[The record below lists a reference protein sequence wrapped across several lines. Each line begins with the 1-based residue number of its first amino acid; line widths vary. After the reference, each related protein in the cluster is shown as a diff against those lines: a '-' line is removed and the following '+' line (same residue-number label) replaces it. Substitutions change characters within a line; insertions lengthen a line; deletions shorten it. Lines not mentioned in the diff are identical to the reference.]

1 MQALKDRL
9 TWAGYAFG
17 WTVVRRLPEAW
28 ARSIFML
35 VAEISWRRQGRGVQ
49 QLEANL
55 RRVMGPDATG
65 TQLRQV
71 SRAGMRS
78 YLRYWLE
85 VFRFQT
91 IPREIILSQMRATGA
106 EKTAFAFMAAGRGV
120 IFALPHMG
128 NWEQAGA
135 WIILR
140 GAGSLTTVAERLR
153 PERLFDR
160 FVAFRESLGME
171 VLPLTGGTR
180 SVFGVLA
187 QRLRAGRLVCLPCD
201 RDLTASGVE
210 VTFFGEAARMAAG
223 PAALAVQT
231 GAALMPVTL
240 WYEGEYWH
248 AHIYNE
254 VPVPAEGT
262 RKEKV
267 AIMTQQMAGLFE
279 SGIREHPAD
288 WHMLQKVF
296 VADLDPDR
304 LAAATAKAVPMAG
317 AGSAESAGGM
327 ESTAHATSANGAR
340 PSPDGASGAG
350 STESA
355 DP

>member
-1 MQALKDRL
+1 MRRLKDRL
-9 TWAGYAFG
+9 ILTGYTLGWAA
-17 WTVVRRLPEAW
+17 VRRLPEAW
-28 ARSIFML
+28 ARSLFML
-35 VAEISWRRQGRGVQ
+35 IAEIAWRRQGKGVQ
-49 QLEANL
+49 QFEANL
-55 RRVMGPDATG
+55 RRVIGPDATG
-65 TQLRQV
+65 AELRQL

-85 VFRFQT
+85 VFRLQA
-91 IPREIILSQMRATGA
+91 IPPERIVGHMRSNGE
-106 EKTAFAFMAAGRGV
+106 EKTAFAYLAAGRGV

-135 WIILR
+135 WIILI

-153 PERLFDR
+153 PEALFDK

-171 VLPLTGGTR
+171 VLPLTGGA
-180 SVFGVLA
+180 SPFGVLA

-210 VTFFGEAARMAAG
+210 VDFFGERARMAAG

-240 WYEGEYWH
+240 CFEDDYWR
-248 AHIYNE
+248 ADISPE

-267 AIMTQQMAGLFE
+267 AAMTQQMARFFE
-279 SGIREHPAD
+279 AGIREHPED

-296 VADLDPDR
+296 VADLDPAR
-304 LAAATAKAVPMAG
+304 LQPAASLDTDTAINNTNLNRNTTNTNTTNHASSTS
-317 AGSAESAGGM
+317 SAEG
-327 ESTAHATSANGAR
+327 
-340 PSPDGASGAG
+340 PD
-350 STESA
+350 
-355 DP
+355 P